1 MKHLMALFLLSLLAG
16 CSTTPEPSIVPAP
29 ITNTGADYQ
38 MGVGDE
44 ISVQVWKSPE
54 LSVDVPVRPDG
65 KVSVPLVGDVVA
77 IGKSTKDLSKEL
89 TNEFGA
95 YVRNPQVTVI
105 VRNPAS
111 ANFLRRVRVTG
122 AVGSPLS
129 VMHQQGMTVLDMVL
143 LAGGLTEFAS
153 GNNAKLYRK
162 YGDKVEVFPIYLS
175 DMLEKGRLDTNYELH
190 PADIIT
196 VPERIF

>member
-1 MKHLMALFLLSLLAG
+1 MPGPIRFCTSL
-16 CSTTPEPSIVPAP
+16 
-29 ITNTGADYQ
+29 
-38 MGVGDE
+38 
-44 ISVQVWKSPE
+44 
-54 LSVDVPVRPDG
+54 
-65 KVSVPLVGDVVA
+65 
-77 IGKSTKDLSKEL
+77 KSTREVSDPTTGKK
-89 TNEFGA
+89 
-95 YVRNPQVTVI
+95 P
-105 VRNPAS
+105 
-111 ANFLRRVRVTG
+111 G